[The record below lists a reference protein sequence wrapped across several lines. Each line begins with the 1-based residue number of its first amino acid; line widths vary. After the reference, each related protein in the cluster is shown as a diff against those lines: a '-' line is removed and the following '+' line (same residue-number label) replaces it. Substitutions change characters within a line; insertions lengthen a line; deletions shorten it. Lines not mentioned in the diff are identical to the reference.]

1 MQQFDIDA
9 LADKLKCACREG
21 DYLKAITTISTLK
34 AKELESVAL
43 MAGFTIVHE
52 QNKRLQAVKIQSDI
66 AAACRLAVDGY
77 GLRAHEKTG
86 YA

>member
-1 MQQFDIDA
+1 MQQLDIDA
-9 LADKLKCACREG
+9 LAEKLKCACREG

-52 QNKRLQAVKIQSDI
+52 HNIRLQSAKIQSDI
-66 AAACRLAVDGY
+66 AAACRLAVDGF
-77 GLRAHEKTG
+77 GLREHQK
-86 YA
+86 

>member
-1 MQQFDIDA
+1 MQQLDIDA
-9 LADKLKCACREG
+9 LAEKLKSACREG
-21 DYLKAITTISTLK
+21 DYLKAITVISTLK

-52 QNKRLQAVKIQSDI
+52 QNKRLHAARIQSDI
-66 AAACRLAVDGY
+66 AAACRLAVDGF
-77 GLRAHEKTG
+77 GLREHQKST